1 MQPSSLPTRS
11 GRAKVTAVSADVAAG
26 MLAARLAAPG
36 SMGVRELVQHVQQ
49 AAVQAAAQ
57 RTAGAAGSDASQ
69 AAAAPTEGQQEE
81 GLAAALAS
89 IPERAAAVEQSQ
101 LTPEVY
107 VPFVAQQLLGLA
119 AEQQQGSP
127 SSDQAAAA
135 AAAAAVAAATT
146 AFAADVLAR
155 FCRRGH
161 AQHVAAVLLN
171 SGPAAKARDAGTAT
185 AAAAASLIAA
195 MPDSAAVDKLL
206 EAALKDAAGAEAAS
220 AAAGSGRQPPLPLDA
235 PPATDPV
242 ARTAAA
248 ALSQLVPP
256 AVWRARADVRLALTD
271 KLLLQ
276 LPRRLPSL
284 SALRGLLLFLQQQAV
299 QPGSVPESAG
309 SEAGGSSLLADV
321 AARVAQLWGD
331 TSAVQRLAPT
341 QQAYLTAALCG
352 SLALL
357 SRQQLDRH
365 PQLLSGLLAGITTRL
380 DSPLQVRSRCAPT
393 LQRQLLQQC
402 LTGMRATAALAL
414 PELPLSHGASHGS
427 SCPPDQRVSLPAAL
441 LCRRC
446 GGRRCG
452 LVRRCLQ

>member
-1 MQPSSLPTRS
+1 MQPSSLPTRR

-26 MLAARLAAPG
+26 MLAARFAAPG
-36 SMGVRELVQHVQQ
+36 STGVRELVQHAQQ
-49 AAVQAAAQ
+49 AAVQAAAP
-57 RTAGAAGSDASQ
+57 RAAGAAGSNASQ
-69 AAAAPTEGQQEE
+69 TAAAATDWRQEE

-89 IPERAAAVEQSQ
+89 IPERAAAVEQPQ
-101 LTPEVY
+101 LSSEAY
-107 VPFVAQQLLGLA
+107 VPFVAQQLLGLVA
-119 AEQQQGSP
+119 QQQQGCP
-127 SSDQAAAA
+127 PGDQAAAA
-135 AAAAAVAAATT
+135 AAAAAATT
-146 AFAADVLAR
+146 AFAADLLAR

-171 SGPAAKARDAGTAT
+171 SGLAAKAGEAGAAA

-206 EAALKDAAGAEAAS
+206 EAALKEAAGAEAVS
-220 AAAGSGRQPPLPLDA
+220 AAAANGSRPPLPLDA

-242 ARTAAA
+242 ARTTAA
-248 ALSQLVPP
+248 ALSRLVPP
-256 AVWRARADVRLALTD
+256 AVWWARADVRLALTD

-276 LPRRLPSL
+276 LPRHLPSL

-299 QPGSVPESAG
+299 QSGSVGESAG

-331 TSAVQRLAPT
+331 TSAVQRLAAT

-357 SRQQLDRH
+357 SRQQLERH

-380 DSPLQVRSRCAPT
+380 DSPLQVRSRCAST
-393 LQRQLLQQC
+393 LQRQLLRQC
-402 LTGMRATAALAL
+402 LAGMHAQRRRSFRAAVICLLAMRL
-414 PELPLSHGASHGS
+414 AWISL
-427 SCPPDQRVSLPAAL
+427 PPDHSVYPPAAL
-441 LCRRC
+441 LCRRF

-452 LVRRCLQ
+452 LVRCCLQ